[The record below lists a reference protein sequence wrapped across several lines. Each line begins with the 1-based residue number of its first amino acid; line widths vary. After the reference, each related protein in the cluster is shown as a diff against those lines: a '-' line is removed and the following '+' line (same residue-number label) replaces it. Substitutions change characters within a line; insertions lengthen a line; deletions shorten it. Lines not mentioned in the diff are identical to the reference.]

1 MRYPGAGESSGMTA
15 RWMQLGRPVV
25 VSDTEESAALPGAG
39 CPRVGVGLSEEEE
52 LLAVMVWLAESGV
65 RRRECGR
72 AAREWAARE
81 MDLGAIGARYWGVCG
96 L

>member
-1 MRYPGAGESSGMTA
+1 
-15 RWMQLGRPVV
+15 V
-25 VSDTEESAALPGAG
+25 VSDTAESLTLPGAG
-39 CPRVGVGLSEEEE
+39 CLRVGVGLSEEEE
-52 LLAVMVWLAESGV
+52 LLAVMIWLADSGV

-81 MDLGAIGARYWGVCG
+81 MDLAAIGARYWAVCG